1 MMHPT
6 VDFKNFLK
14 PGVRVHLSG
23 IGGVSMC
30 PLAEVLH
37 GMGLCVQGSDMSD
50 SDTVKHLRSLGIP
63 VAVGHSADNL
73 QNAQLVIRTA
83 AIHDDNP
90 EISGAVTRGIPVYE
104 RAQAWGAIMQQ
115 YRNALC
121 ISGTHGKTTTTSMS
135 THIFMAAQADPTV
148 MIGGTLPMLHSGYR
162 VGKGDTI
169 ILESCEYCNSFLNF
183 FPTVA
188 VILNVEA
195 DHLDFFKDLTDV
207 EHSFHAFADLVPQR
221 GFVIA
226 NADDSGAMAAV
237 KGLAHPVFTFSVR
250 DDGADCRAEN
260 VAFHDGCGEFDVMIH
275 GKFYAHVALAVAG
288 KHNIS
293 NALAAAAAA
302 ALGAERPP
310 TIFVIKG
317 GEVKASKVGLMN
329 PREMAAFF
337 EKA

>member
-1 MMHPT
+1 
-6 VDFKNFLK
+6 
-14 PGVRVHLSG
+14 
-23 IGGVSMC
+23 
-30 PLAEVLH
+30 
-37 GMGLCVQGSDMSD
+37 MGLCVQGSDMSD
-50 SDTVKHLRSLGIP
+50 SDTVRHLRSLGIP

-104 RAQAWGAIMQQ
+104 RAQAWGTIMQQ

-188 VILNVEA
+188 VIP
-195 DHLDFFKDLTDV
+195 KR
-207 EHSFHAFADLVPQR
+207 R
-221 GFVIA
+221 GGPFGFLQGI
-226 NADDSGAMAAV
+226 
-237 KGLAHPVFTFSVR
+237 
-250 DDGADCRAEN
+250 
-260 VAFHDGCGEFDVMIH
+260 
-275 GKFYAHVALAVAG
+275 
-288 KHNIS
+288 
-293 NALAAAAAA
+293 
-302 ALGAERPP
+302 
-310 TIFVIKG
+310 
-317 GEVKASKVGLMN
+317 
-329 PREMAAFF
+329 
-337 EKA
+337 

>member
-104 RAQAWGAIMQQ
+104 RAQAWGGDYAAI
-115 YRNALC
+115 
-121 ISGTHGKTTTTSMS
+121 
-135 THIFMAAQADPTV
+135 
-148 MIGGTLPMLHSGYR
+148 
-162 VGKGDTI
+162 
-169 ILESCEYCNSFLNF
+169 
-183 FPTVA
+183 
-188 VILNVEA
+188 
-195 DHLDFFKDLTDV
+195 
-207 EHSFHAFADLVPQR
+207 PQR
-221 GFVIA
+221 P
-226 NADDSGAMAAV
+226 MH
-237 KGLAHPVFTFSVR
+237 LRHPW
-250 DDGADCRAEN
+250 
-260 VAFHDGCGEFDVMIH
+260 
-275 GKFYAHVALAVAG
+275 
-288 KHNIS
+288 
-293 NALAAAAAA
+293 
-302 ALGAERPP
+302 
-310 TIFVIKG
+310 
-317 GEVKASKVGLMN
+317 
-329 PREMAAFF
+329 
-337 EKA
+337 